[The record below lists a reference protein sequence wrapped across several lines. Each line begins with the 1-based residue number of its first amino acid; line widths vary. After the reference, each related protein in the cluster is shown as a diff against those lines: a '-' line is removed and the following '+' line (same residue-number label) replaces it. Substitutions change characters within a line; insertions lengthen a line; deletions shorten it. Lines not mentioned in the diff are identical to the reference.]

1 MTPDRGMEK
10 CRAGADGTRV
20 NTRTRRSALVAA
32 AALVAVVSAGP
43 ASAEPS
49 VDAEVRDVPAEL
61 AVDLSLTEE
70 RSLSALTEGGGVPV
84 AALVDTGSGPEI
96 VTLDAD
102 SPSDASAAARLLDAQ
117 PSVEAAEV
125 PTRVR
130 PLATSSYQYGNA
142 LIRSEAA
149 RASVDGPLSS
159 VVVAVVDTGVARHP
173 ELTAALLP
181 GRNFSDSGLATDS
194 TDRAGHGT
202 HVAGT
207 IAADAGTTV
216 EGIAHGSRIL
226 PVKVLGDD
234 GGGWTHWVANG
245 IIWAADNGAD
255 VINLSLGGPSSS
267 SLLTQAV
274 DHARAK
280 GVTVIAAAGNENTS
294 APAYPAAVP
303 GVIGVSA
310 VDAAKKRASF
320 SNYGGYVDIAG
331 PGVGILSTVLLGD
344 WDSYSGTSMAAPHVA
359 GVAALVEAA
368 APDLTPAQVER
379 VLAGSTTDL
388 GATGRDPLFGHGLV
402 DAVRAVE
409 AANTL
414 ADTGVA
420 PVLAPV
426 APAIGRPEPLSGGA
440 RVWWAPPT
448 NDGGATITGYRI
460 STFRD
465 GALVRVTT
473 APAAARSSVVGGLGN
488 GVPYVFAVTAVNSA
502 KTGAPSAR
510 SVAAVPRTVPG
521 APRIGTAS
529 AARNAAVVR
538 WVAPAR
544 NGGAAITGYAVRV
557 FSDGKLV
564 KAVQTGAAARQLTVG
579 KLTPGRAYTFRVVAK
594 NVAGVSAVSGVSN
607 TVKPTR

>member
-1 MTPDRGMEK
+1 MQECGG
-10 CRAGADGTRV
+10 GADGLWV
-20 NTRTRRSALVAA
+20 NTRIRRSAVVAA

-43 ASAEPS
+43 ASAGPS
-49 VDAEVRDVPAEL
+49 IADEVRDVPAEL
-61 AVDLSLTEE
+61 AADLSLTEE
-70 RSLSALTEGGGVPV
+70 QSLSALTTGGGVPV

-102 SPSDASAAARLLDAQ
+102 SRSDASAAARLLDAQ
-117 PSVEAAEV
+117 PSVDAAEV

-130 PLATSSYQYGNA
+130 TVATTSYQYGNV
-142 LIRSEAA
+142 LVRSDAA

-181 GRNFSDSGLATDS
+181 GHNFSDSGLATDS

-216 EGIAHGSRIL
+216 EGIAHGARIL

-267 SLLTQAV
+267 SLLTSAV
-274 DHARAK
+274 DHARSL

-294 APAYPAAVP
+294 APAYPAAIP

-310 VDAAKKRASF
+310 VDETKRRAWF
-320 SNYGGYVDIAG
+320 SNYGSYVDIAA
-331 PGVGILSTVLLGD
+331 PGVDILSTVLFGSWD
-344 WDSYSGTSMAAPHVA
+344 WYSGTSMASPHVA

-368 APDLTPAQVER
+368 APGLTPAQVER

-388 GATGRDPLFGHGLV
+388 GASGRDPLFGHGLV
-402 DAVRAVE
+402 DAVRAVQ

-420 PVLAPV
+420 PVLAPL
-426 APAIGRPEPLSGGA
+426 APAIGRPEPLNGGA
-440 RVWWAPPT
+440 RVWWAPPA
-448 NDGGATITGYRI
+448 NDGGAAITGYRI
-460 STFRD
+460 STYRD
-465 GALVRVTT
+465 GTLVKVTT
-473 APAAARSSVVGGLGN
+473 APAAARSSVVGALGN
-488 GVPYVFAVTAVNSA
+488 GVSYVFSVTAVNSA

-510 SVAAVPRTVPG
+510 SVAVVPRTVPG

-538 WVAPAR
+538 WSAPTS
-544 NGGAAITGYAVRV
+544 NGGAPITGYAVRV
-557 FSDGKLV
+557 FSGGSLV
-564 KAVQTGAAARQLTVG
+564 KAVQVGAAARQLTVG
-579 KLTPGRAYTFRVVAK
+579 SLTPGQAYTFRVVAK
-594 NVAGVSAVSGVSN
+594 NVAGVSTVSGVSN